1 MKYLNDKELY
11 TLCKKYGENA
21 LMWRR
26 KFTGLLPEVNRRRL
40 YEKKG
45 FGSIFEFAFKLAG
58 LSEKQ
63 VRLAL
68 NLDERFKDKP
78 ALKGLLVNGKVSIN
92 KLTRVTS
99 VTTPENDEFW
109 AGKVQQL
116 SQSAI
121 ETLVKDVK
129 NEKQDGLFKPQNER
143 KSLRAQRL
151 GESELDLELDLEPD
165 VLDELLV
172 LQGKGI
178 DVNQLLREFLERR
191 RLDITREKEEIS
203 AEIDHG
209 EQHGRMDVKS
219 RYIPVKIRRYLQKEY
234 GDRCTIDGCQRSA
247 TTIHHTRRFAL
258 TASHNPRYLAPLC
271 REHHAIAHAID
282 TKVQVKRGSNWVG
295 DG

>member
-1 MKYLNDKELY
+1 MKHLTDKELY
-11 TLCKKYGENA
+11 KLCRKYGENA

-68 NLDERFKDKP
+68 NLSERFKNKP
-78 ALKGLLVNGKVSIN
+78 ALKGLLVNGNVSIN

-99 VTTPENDEFW
+99 VTTTENESFW
-109 AGKVQQL
+109 AEKVQQL

-129 NEKQDGLFKPQNER
+129 NEKQDALFKPQNER
-143 KSLRAQRL
+143 KSLRAQKL
-151 GESELDLELDLEPD
+151 GELDLEPE

-178 DVNQLLREFLERR
+178 DVNQLLREFLEGR

-203 AEIDHG
+203 AEIDYS
-209 EQHGRMDVKS
+209 EQNGTMDVKS

-234 GDRCTIDGCQRSA
+234 GKKCSIGSCMKEVA
-247 TTIHHTRRFAL
+247 VIHHTRRFAL
-258 TASHNPRYLAPLC
+258 SASHNPRYLAPLC